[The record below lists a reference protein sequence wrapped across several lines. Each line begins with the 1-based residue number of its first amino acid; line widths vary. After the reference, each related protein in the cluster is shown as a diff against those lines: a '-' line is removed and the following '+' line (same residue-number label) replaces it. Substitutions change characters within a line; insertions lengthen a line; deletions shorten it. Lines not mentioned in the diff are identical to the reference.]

1 MPKAIMGVIR
11 WGFDVNFK
19 AFLTKESMKR
29 VTQLSLSKQT
39 IFFVWIPLDF
49 SNLC

>member
-1 MPKAIMGVIR
+1 MGDIR
-11 WGFDVNFK
+11 WGSEVNFK

-39 IFFVWIPLDF
+39 IFFIWVPLGF
-49 SNLC
+49 PNLC